1 LNISKGD
8 NFLSPLD
15 IFIVMAEQSQFS
27 KLPKKQ
33 LALIAKK
40 LVDEDF
46 PQGNPYGSYD
56 FSNSYNTLENIG
68 KYFSIS
74 VVHEDVEF
82 FSKFLEMNDDV
93 LANIFETGDK
103 TLYDKLIIPVAQ
115 TYELTY
121 SVWGHC
127 TYDDYM
133 SEIFDTY
140 DMDWVKD
147 SAEQQRNDGS
157 WDLYNGRSLRDTSY
171 DNFEESDYSFDNVKP
186 VSESSIKESL
196 LDRLVLENT
205 SEVVSSLDKQTLL
218 KLKQIIESRLRSL

>member
-1 LNISKGD
+1 
-8 NFLSPLD
+8 
-15 IFIVMAEQSQFS
+15 MAEQSQFS

-33 LALIAKK
+33 LVLIAEK

-56 FSNSYNTLENIG
+56 FSDSYNKLENIG
-68 KYFSIS
+68 KYFSVS

-133 SEIFDTY
+133 SQEFDTY

-147 SAEQQRNDGS
+147 SAEQQRNDGN
-157 WDLYNGRSLRDTSY
+157 WDLYNGRNLRDTTY
-171 DNFEESDYSFDNVKP
+171 DNFEESDHSFDEVLP
-186 VSESSIKESL
+186 VSENVKESL
-196 LDRLVLENT
+196 LSRLVVENT
-205 SEVVSSLDKQTLL
+205 SEVVSSLDRQTLL
-218 KLKQIIESRLRSL
+218 KLKSIIDSRLRSL